1 MVIETRLEC
10 LLSIEKAIKFAKSID
25 GIFIPKQDE
34 EMIFHCRKS
43 FLFCDSQP
51 WTKIGTENFDVPM
64 GSYDRTEICELV
76 GLYLLHKLTDGKGT
90 CRSIYGWFLVGFRQF
105 SDV

>member
-51 WTKIGTENFDVPM
+51 GTEQKILMFQWAPM
-64 GSYDRTEICELV
+64 TEL
-76 GLYLLHKLTDGKGT
+76 
-90 CRSIYGWFLVGFRQF
+90 RSVN
-105 SDV
+105 S